1 MMTLRQIRHFIAV
14 AETGSISA
22 AAQTA
27 FISQSTLT
35 LAIQQLE
42 QEIGVNLFNRHAK
55 GMTLTHQGHQF
66 LRQAHL
72 ILATVDNAKRS
83 LQQST
88 DQVAGQ
94 LIVGVTS
101 LVAGYYLAD
110 LLTRFQRAYPNVE
123 IRVMEDERPYI
134 EHLLVSG
141 KVHTRI
147 KRTYNKFHLLVAE
160 VTTCGDAQIA
170 TATEYHCSVTKP
182 FSEQVAQFRMP
193 KVHTVTYLDRR
204 TQQQRVETTVT
215 EFDGEGMPYIA
226 SVTPPHLGGLLTLYD
241 FRRPRLEAYA
251 RAMELGGLRR
261 EHEVRLHAAISLVQA
276 DQKGS
281 ARQQLALV
289 SGDATAVELAALWAR
304 RSWDAA
310 LRAQAAKTLQA
321 ERAKARRHKA
331 RHP

>member
-42 QEIGVNLFNRHAK
+42 EEIGVSLFNRHAK

-94 LIVGVTS
+94 VTIGVTS

-110 LLTRFQRAYPNVE
+110 LLTRFQRAYPNVA

-141 KVHTRI
+141 EIDVGVLILSNLEDRHALQTEVLTHSPHRLWLPAQHPLLEHDSI
-147 KRTYNKFHLLVAE
+147 HLADVAREQLIQLNVDEMDRNAQRLWRGVGLQPQVTLRTASTEAVRSLVAAGLGVSIQPDMTYRPWSLE
-160 VTTCGDAQIA
+160 GDIIEARPIA
-170 TATEYHCSVTKP
+170 DLNQTLDVGLAWRRGTARP
-182 FSEQVAQFRMP
+182 
-193 KVHTVTYLDRR
+193 
-204 TQQQRVETTVT
+204 
-215 EFDGEGMPYIA
+215 A
-226 SVTPPHLGGLLTLYD
+226 SVDPFL
-241 FRRPRLEAYA
+241 AVA
-251 RAMELGGLRR
+251 REQS
-261 EHEVRLHAAISLVQA
+261 H
-276 DQKGS
+276 
-281 ARQQLALV
+281 
-289 SGDATAVELAALWAR
+289 SGR
-304 RSWDAA
+304 KSSI
-310 LRAQAAKTLQA
+310 
-321 ERAKARRHKA
+321 
-331 RHP
+331 

>member
-22 AAQTA
+22 AAQA
-27 FISQSTLT
+27 VYISQSTLT

-42 QEIGVNLFNRHAK
+42 QEIGVTLFNRHAK

-110 LLTRFQRAYPNVE
+110 LLTRFPRAYPNVE
-123 IRVMEDERPYI
+123 IRAMEDERPYI

-141 KVHTRI
+141 EIDVGVLILSNLEDRHALQTEVLTHSPHRLWLPAQHPLLERDSINLADVAREPLIQLNVDEMDRNAQRMWAAASLQPRI
-147 KRTYNKFHLLVAE
+147 TLRTASTEAVRSLVAAGLGVSIQPDMTYRPWSLE
-160 VTTCGDAQIA
+160 GDIIEARTIA
-170 TATEYHCSVTKP
+170 DLSQTLDVGLAWRRGTA
-182 FSEQVAQFRMP
+182 
-193 KVHTVTYLDRR
+193 
-204 TQQQRVETTVT
+204 
-215 EFDGEGMPYIA
+215 
-226 SVTPPHLGGLLTLYD
+226 
-241 FRRPRLEAYA
+241 RP
-251 RAMELGGLRR
+251 
-261 EHEVRLHAAISLVQA
+261 
-276 DQKGS
+276 
-281 ARQQLALV
+281 ALV
-289 SGDATAVELAALWAR
+289 DPFLTVAR
-304 RSWDAA
+304 EQPPGGRKPSI
-310 LRAQAAKTLQA
+310 
-321 ERAKARRHKA
+321 
-331 RHP
+331 

>member
-22 AAQTA
+22 AAQA
-27 FISQSTLT
+27 VFISQSTLT

-42 QEIGVNLFNRHAK
+42 QEIGVCLFNRHAK

-94 LIVGVTS
+94 LIIGVTS

-110 LLTRFQRAYPNVE
+110 LLTRFQRAYPNVA

-141 KVHTRI
+141 EIDVGVLILSNLEDRHALQTEVLTHSPHRLWLPAQHPLLEHDSI
-147 KRTYNKFHLLVAE
+147 NLADVAREPLIQLNVDEMDMNAQRMWSGAGLQPHITLRTASTEAVRSLVAAGLGVSIQPDMTYRPWSLE
-160 VTTCGDAQIA
+160 GDIIEARPLADLSQTLDVGLA
-170 TATEYHCSVTKP
+170 WRRGTA
-182 FSEQVAQFRMP
+182 
-193 KVHTVTYLDRR
+193 
-204 TQQQRVETTVT
+204 
-215 EFDGEGMPYIA
+215 
-226 SVTPPHLGGLLTLYD
+226 
-241 FRRPRLEAYA
+241 RP
-251 RAMELGGLRR
+251 
-261 EHEVRLHAAISLVQA
+261 
-276 DQKGS
+276 
-281 ARQQLALV
+281 ALV
-289 SGDATAVELAALWAR
+289 DPFLTVAR
-304 RSWDAA
+304 EQPHAG
-310 LRAQAAKTLQA
+310 
-321 ERAKARRHKA
+321 RRLSI
-331 RHP
+331 

>member
-22 AAQTA
+22 AAQA
-27 FISQSTLT
+27 VFISQSTLT

-42 QEIGVNLFNRHAK
+42 QEIGVCLFNRHAK

-94 LIVGVTS
+94 LIIGVTS

-110 LLTRFQRAYPNVE
+110 LLTRFQRAYPNVA

-141 KVHTRI
+141 EIDVGVLILSNLEDRHALQTEVLTHSPHRVWLPAQHPLLEHDSI
-147 KRTYNKFHLLVAE
+147 NLADVAREPLIQLNVDEMDMNAQRMWSRAGLQPHITLRTASTEAVRSLVAAGLGVSIQPDMTYRPWSLE
-160 VTTCGDAQIA
+160 GDIIEARPLADLSQTLDVGLA
-170 TATEYHCSVTKP
+170 WRRGTA
-182 FSEQVAQFRMP
+182 
-193 KVHTVTYLDRR
+193 
-204 TQQQRVETTVT
+204 
-215 EFDGEGMPYIA
+215 
-226 SVTPPHLGGLLTLYD
+226 
-241 FRRPRLEAYA
+241 RP
-251 RAMELGGLRR
+251 
-261 EHEVRLHAAISLVQA
+261 
-276 DQKGS
+276 
-281 ARQQLALV
+281 ALV
-289 SGDATAVELAALWAR
+289 DPFLTVAR
-304 RSWDAA
+304 EQPHAG
-310 LRAQAAKTLQA
+310 
-321 ERAKARRHKA
+321 RRLSI
-331 RHP
+331 